1 MTKAAAVSK
10 KIIRPE
16 DSELFRQFAGEVRPV
31 KSDKV
36 ILTPNEK
43 PKPRPRIQ
51 KQDLEA
57 HLINSPQPDVENLG
71 LEDTVGFLAPGLQ
84 KNVLRKLRRLH
95 YGLDAEIDLHGL
107 TSDAA
112 KQQLLAFIND
122 CVEEGSRCV
131 RIIHGKGYRS
141 AGQQPV
147 LKNNLNLWLRQHKDV
162 QAFCSATPRE
172 GGAGA
177 VLALLK
183 LAEKFGFQEDDEL

>member
-1 MTKAAAVSK
+1 VSK

-36 ILTPNEK
+36 MLTPAEK
-43 PKPRPRIQ
+43 PKPRPRMQ
-51 KQDLEA
+51 KQDLEE
-57 HLINSPQPDVENLG
+57 HLISSTRHDLENLSH
-71 LEDTVGFLAPGLQ
+71 EDTVGFLAPGLQ
-84 KNVLRKLRRLH
+84 KNVLRKLRRMH
-95 YGLDAEIDLHGL
+95 YGLAGELDLHGL

-122 CVEEGSRCV
+122 CVEEGWRCV

-141 AGQQPV
+141 AGQLPV

-162 QAFCSATPRE
+162 QAFCSATPKE

-177 VLALLK
+177 VLVLLR
-183 LAEKFGFQEDDEL
+183 LAEKFGVQEDDEL